1 MLKLAKITCAAFAAA
16 MLVAPPAVADSI
28 DIFVGY
34 ADTLRPSGFFP
45 SPWIGDAGVVSESA
59 GSQSGGFDAGA
70 VRIDNNTGSA
80 ITIHNMKVSLD
91 GGAVNFTI
99 WADLVIGAGQK
110 GIFTQLFA
118 YDFDSSDFGFLPNG
132 IGIDG
137 AHPLGGCTNPGAL
150 TAAQIALCAA
160 NAPKVSF
167 DVVELASIMGGT
179 DTGHILDTFG
189 YDFVCCS
196 SDLNES
202 INWNLIGS
210 NPTRGGTAPEPSS
223 ALLFGAG
230 LLAAGFIRRRQ
241 KRA

>member
-1 MLKLAKITCAAFAAA
+1 MVKFAKFAFAAFASGF
-16 MLVAPPAVADSI
+16 LFAPPAIANSI

-34 ADTLRPSGFFP
+34 ADSLRPSGFFP
-45 SPWIGDAGVVSESA
+45 GPWIGDPGVVSESA
-59 GSQSGGFDAGA
+59 ASQAGGFDAGA

-80 ITIHNMKVSLD
+80 ITIHNMTVTVF
-91 GGAVNFTI
+91 GGTYNI
-99 WADLVIGAGQK
+99 WTDLVIGAGQK

-118 YDFDSSDFGFLPNG
+118 YDFDTSDPGYLPGG
-132 IGIDG
+132 IGID
-137 AHPLGGCTNPGAL
+137 ATHPLGGCTNPAAL
-150 TAAQIALCAA
+150 SAAQIAACAA
-160 NAPKVSF
+160 NVPKVSF
-167 DVVELASIMGGT
+167 DIVVLATSMSGN

-196 SDLNES
+196 SDGNES

-210 NPTRGGTAPEPSS
+210 APGRGGTAPEPSS

-230 LLAAGFIRRRQ
+230 LLAAGFLRRRQ